1 MFTVT
6 KKRTTA
12 ILTRGSVLAVLI
24 VFAVAAVYPLVFMVL
39 STFRT
44 SGEYLS
50 NPLSLPATLTYLDN
64 YVAMFNRFNVA
75 GLFLN
80 TLLYVVLAALISLC
94 ASIPAAFALAKLRFS
109 LSRLFLILVVASMTM
124 PAIIFII
131 PNYIFMS
138 DVGLVDSFWSV
149 VLLWAATSVPGSIF
163 LLTSF
168 MRGLPGEVIEATRV
182 DGASYV
188 GMMARVVIPMS
199 LPGIVTITIFNVT
212 AWWNDLLI
220 PLVFLQ
226 SDEKMTITVAVATIV
241 GRYATDY
248 PLLMTGLLMA
258 SLPPVLIYVF
268 IQRYIR
274 RGLVVGAVK

>member
-1 MFTVT
+1 MFPVT
-6 KKRTTA
+6 KKRTIP

-24 VFAVAAVYPLVFMVL
+24 LFAVAAVYPLVFMVL

-44 SGEYLS
+44 EGDYLS
-50 NPLSLPATLTYLDN
+50 NPLSFPTTLTYLDN

-80 TLLYVVLAALISLC
+80 TLLYITLAALISLC
-94 ASIPAAFALAKLRFS
+94 ASLPAAFALAKLRFS
-109 LSRLFLILVVASMTM
+109 LSRLFLYLVIASMTV

-163 LLTSF
+163 LLTAF
-168 MRGLPGEVIEATRV
+168 MRGLPTEVIEATRV

-188 GMMARVVIPMS
+188 NMMARVVIPMS

-220 PLVFLQ
+220 PLIFLQ
-226 SDEKMTITVAVATIV
+226 SDEKMTMTVAVATIV

-258 SLPPVLIYVF
+258 SLPPILIYVF

-274 RGLVVGAVK
+274 RGLVVGSVK

>member
-1 MFTVT
+1 MFPVT
-6 KKRTTA
+6 KKSTIP

-24 VFAVAAVYPLVFMVL
+24 LFAVAAVYPLVFMVL

-44 SGEYLS
+44 EGDYLS
-50 NPLSLPATLTYLDN
+50 NPLSFPTTLTYLDN

-80 TLLYVVLAALISLC
+80 TLLYITLAALISLC
-94 ASIPAAFALAKLRFS
+94 ASLPAAFALAKLRFS
-109 LSRLFLILVVASMTM
+109 LSRLFLYLVIASMTV

-163 LLTSF
+163 LLTAF
-168 MRGLPGEVIEATRV
+168 MRGLPTEVIEATRV

-188 GMMARVVIPMS
+188 NMMARVVIPMS

-220 PLVFLQ
+220 PLIFLQ
-226 SDEKMTITVAVATIV
+226 SDEKMTMTVAVATIV

-258 SLPPVLIYVF
+258 SLPPILIYVF

-274 RGLVVGAVK
+274 RGLVVGSVK

>member
-1 MFTVT
+1 MFPVT
-6 KKRTTA
+6 KKRTIP

-24 VFAVAAVYPLVFMVL
+24 LFAVAAVYPLVFMVL

-44 SGEYLS
+44 EGDYLS
-50 NPLSLPATLTYLDN
+50 NPLSFPTTLTYLDN

-80 TLLYVVLAALISLC
+80 TLLYITLAALISLC
-94 ASIPAAFALAKLRFS
+94 ASLPAAFALAKLRFS
-109 LSRLFLILVVASMTM
+109 LSRLFLYLVIASMTV

-131 PNYIFMS
+131 PNYLFMS
-138 DVGLVDSFWSV
+138 DVGLVDNFWSV
-149 VLLWAATSVPGSIF
+149 VLLWATTSVPGSIF
-163 LLTSF
+163 LLTAF
-168 MRGLPGEVIEATRV
+168 MRGLPTEVIEATRV

-188 GMMARVVIPMS
+188 NMMARVVIPMS

-220 PLVFLQ
+220 PLIFLQ
-226 SDEKMTITVAVATIV
+226 SDEKMTMTVAVATIV

-258 SLPPVLIYVF
+258 SLPPILIYVF

-274 RGLVVGAVK
+274 RGLVVGSVK